1 MILSQEWKGN
11 TKRWWRLLEAWGIG
25 QDPGNSP
32 RGQVCAL
39 RPCTLGDASVRSL
52 PVPLPIFPSSLNL
65 ESASLG
71 ACVSSQMQRTDG
83 EAKCKCVFGR
93 CSITFVKLIS
103 YRKIRSQTFKKIPIR
118 LSPGDMQRAE
128 GKAGSF

>member
-52 PVPLPIFPSSLNL
+52 PVSSPHLPLLTEP
-65 ESASLG
+65 G
-71 ACVSSQMQRTDG
+71 VSFFGGLCKLPDAEDRWRSKMQMCFWQMQHHFR
-83 EAKCKCVFGR
+83 EINF
-93 CSITFVKLIS
+93 
-103 YRKIRSQTFKKIPIR
+103 
-118 LSPGDMQRAE
+118 LSEDQ
-128 GKAGSF
+128 KSNI